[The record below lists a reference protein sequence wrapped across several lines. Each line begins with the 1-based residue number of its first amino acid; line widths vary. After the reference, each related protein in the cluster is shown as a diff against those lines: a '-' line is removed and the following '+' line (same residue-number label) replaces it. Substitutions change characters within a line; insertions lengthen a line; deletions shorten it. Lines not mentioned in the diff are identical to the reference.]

1 MSQENTVGER
11 LKIFFKEKGLTQVQI
26 AERVGTTQQVVQKL
40 LKGRPFG
47 KRTAAIWS
55 KEFGLNPAWLITN
68 QGEMMLEDMNAKINT
83 TKNVVDIG
91 ANAFAEQVL
100 NISGK
105 RS

>member
-55 KEFGLNPAWLITN
+55 KEFKPSLVNYKSRRNDVRGYERQNKY
-68 QGEMMLEDMNAKINT
+68 D
-83 TKNVVDIG
+83 
-91 ANAFAEQVL
+91 
-100 NISGK
+100 
-105 RS
+105 